1 MIITRLVMKNFKRF
15 KNQEIQFHEGITGIV
30 GNNGTGKSSIV
41 EAIFFA
47 LFGVSGGGIASEHIV
62 SSFAGPSEKCE
73 VSLEFQ
79 VGAESYKIS
88 RTFRKG
94 KTLLHDVI
102 LTCGVGI
109 RASGVSGVETE
120 IRRVLGM
127 GPNDFRNTIY
137 AAQKD
142 LLTLLDLT
150 PGKRKEWFLRALGI
164 DYLNTGSQKILKEAA
179 DAKENELRQLEGE
192 LLGLPHQ
199 DEGELQQ
206 VKAAITGL
214 KDEIEKSQA
223 HITTNEQRRGEQ
235 EVGLKAFND
244 RKAEHTRLFGLS
256 TTLSEEYAALD
267 TRHTILQGKI
277 ITVDPAE
284 YQQLEGTIAGI
295 PDARTETE
303 TFRKKAADLD
313 AIAKERQGINAEI
326 RDLDTRSAKET
337 LTLDALD
344 TDEKKAIELADLIRK
359 ELGITDDGTLIELT
373 IATHR
378 EDLLQAT
385 ASLKA
390 QSMANARE
398 HDKIL
403 LNRQTI
409 LDAGAEGICPLCR
422 QKLGDH
428 FENVQEEYNF
438 LFGKN
443 AEEANTIDTAL
454 AQKIEETLHLDAQKT
469 ALATIKMLAEKV
481 RGRKFIEDELARI
494 QTRLTTIQARNSELF
509 DQQAAIAYD
518 EEAHNACRER
528 LLELEKAQARYIE
541 LGKQIAQQAGI
552 AAQIAE
558 VQAQLVSKEAAL
570 TETDRA
576 ITALQFDPN
585 VGTKLQEDLNG
596 ILQVATALNRQ
607 VATATERIRGCQ
619 ENITQIEQAVQRA
632 GDIRQRIGLYKEDV
646 EILKLTRT
654 AIADYVVYIMQV
666 VRSRIEAEVSQII
679 GEITG
684 GRYDQVMLDEDFNL
698 YVRENGNQYAVDRF
712 SGGEQDDIA
721 VALRIALSRYL
732 AELHQVH
739 ESTLLIFD
747 EIFGSQ
753 DEERRSNLLTAL
765 RSQESR
771 FPQIILISHI
781 SEIQG
786 EFANTLAVQMGQ
798 DQSSTIKEVG

>member
-1 MIITRLVMKNFKRF
+1 MIITRLILKNFKRF
-15 KNQEIQFHEGITGIV
+15 KNQEIRFHEGITGIV

-47 LFGVSGGGIASEHIV
+47 LFGVSGGGIASEHVV
-62 SSFAGPSEKCE
+62 SSFAGPGEKCE
-73 VSLEFQ
+73 VSLDFQ
-79 VGAESYKIS
+79 VGADTYTIT

-94 KTLLHDVI
+94 KTFLHDVV
-102 LTCGVGI
+102 LTCKGLV

-206 VKAAITGL
+206 VKATITGL
-214 KDEIEKSQA
+214 QAEIEKSQA
-223 HITTNEQRRGEQ
+223 HVAVLEQKKTEQ
-235 EVGLKAFND
+235 DAALKAFNE
-244 RKAEHTRLFGLS
+244 RKAEQIRLTDQQKTLVIDREILS
-256 TTLSEEYAALD
+256 RRLRALQD
-267 TRHTILQGKI
+267 SLVM
-277 ITVDPAE
+277 VDPAE
-284 YQQLEGTIAGI
+284 YQQLEETIAGI

-337 LTLDALD
+337 LALDALD
-344 TDEKKAIELADLIRK
+344 TDEKKAIEIADLIRK
-359 ELGITDDGTLIELT
+359 DLGITDDGVLEFT
-373 IATHR
+373 IATRR
-378 EDLLQAT
+378 EDLLQVT

-390 QSMANARE
+390 QSMALARE
-398 HDKIL
+398 GEKIRQ
-403 LNRQTI
+403 NRQTI
-409 LDAGAEGICPLCR
+409 VDAGAEGICPLCR

-443 AEEANTIDTAL
+443 AEEVNTIDTAFT
-454 AQKIEETLHLDAQKT
+454 QKMEETRLLDAQKNG
-469 ALATIKMLAEKV
+469 LATIKMLAEKV

-494 QTRLTTIQARNSELF
+494 QTRLTVIQVRNSELF

-518 EEAHNACRER
+518 EEAHNACRQR
-528 LLELEKAQARYIE
+528 LLELEEAQTRYVE
-541 LGKQIAQQAGI
+541 LGKQIAQQATI
-552 AAQIAE
+552 TAQITE
-558 VQAQLVSKEAAL
+558 VHAQLVSKEAAL

-585 VGTKLQEDLNG
+585 VGTKLQENLNG
-596 ILQVATALNRQ
+596 ILQVATAFNRQ
-607 VATATERIRGCQ
+607 IATATERIRGCQ
-619 ENITQIEQAVQRA
+619 ETITQIEQAIQRA

-684 GRYDQVMLDEDFNL
+684 GRYDQVLLDEDFNL

-753 DEERRSNLLTAL
+753 DEERRGNLLTAL

-798 DQSSTIKEVG
+798 DQSSTIKEVT

>member
-1 MIITRLVMKNFKRF
+1 MILNRLVLKNFKRF
-15 KNQEIQFHEGITGIV
+15 RDQEIRFHEGITGIT

-41 EAIFFA
+41 EAVFFA

-79 VGAESYKIS
+79 VGVESYKIT

-94 KTLLHDVI
+94 KTLLHDVV
-102 LTCGVGI
+102 LTCKGEV

-179 DAKENELRQLEGE
+179 DVKENELRQLEGE
-192 LLGLPHQ
+192 LRGLPLQ
-199 DEGELQQ
+199 EPGELER
-206 VKAAITGL
+206 VRLVITGL
-214 KDEIEKSQA
+214 QDEIDKCQA
-223 HITTNEQRRGEQ
+223 HITANEQRKAEQ
-235 EVGLKAFND
+235 EDGLKRFND
-244 RKAEHTRLFGLS
+244 RKAEHTRLIGLS
-256 TTLSEEYAALD
+256 TTLSEEYATLG

-284 YQQLEGTIAGI
+284 YQQLEGTIA
-295 PDARTETE
+295 
-303 TFRKKAADLD
+303 
-313 AIAKERQGINAEI
+313 
-326 RDLDTRSAKET
+326 
-337 LTLDALD
+337 
-344 TDEKKAIELADLIRK
+344 
-359 ELGITDDGTLIELT
+359 
-373 IATHR
+373 
-378 EDLLQAT
+378 
-385 ASLKA
+385 
-390 QSMANARE
+390 
-398 HDKIL
+398 
-403 LNRQTI
+403 
-409 LDAGAEGICPLCR
+409 
-422 QKLGDH
+422 
-428 FENVQEEYNF
+428 
-438 LFGKN
+438 
-443 AEEANTIDTAL
+443 
-454 AQKIEETLHLDAQKT
+454 
-469 ALATIKMLAEKV
+469 
-481 RGRKFIEDELARI
+481 
-494 QTRLTTIQARNSELF
+494 
-509 DQQAAIAYD
+509 
-518 EEAHNACRER
+518 
-528 LLELEKAQARYIE
+528 
-541 LGKQIAQQAGI
+541 
-552 AAQIAE
+552 E
-558 VQAQLVSKEAAL
+558 VQAQLVSKEATL

-576 ITALQFDPN
+576 ITVLQFDPN

-607 VATATERIRGCQ
+607 VATATERIRGCR
-619 ENITQIEQAVQRA
+619 ETIAQIEQAVQRA

-654 AIADYVVYIMQV
+654 AISEYVIYIMQV

-684 GRYDQVMLDEDFNL
+684 GRYDQVLLDEDFNL

-798 DQSSTIKEVG
+798 DQSSTVKEVT